1 MKRMI
6 PVVLILLALSART
19 FAQAPDP
26 ALEKAL
32 LAMKDPRNNRS
43 PVSLVLRPRRDFKGP
58 EKDKGPDIL
67 VGYSHGYRCSW
78 ESPLGEFP
86 KNIFVDNH
94 SAWSGDH
101 CMDYR
106 QVPGILVAN
115 RRITNPAPT
124 LEDLTVSLLQE
135 FGIAPPSAH
144 TSIELSGDGRL
155 AA

>member
-1 MKRMI
+1 M
-6 PVVLILLALSART
+6 
-19 FAQAPDP
+19 
-26 ALEKAL
+26 
-32 LAMKDPRNNRS
+32 
-43 PVSLVLRPRRDFKGP
+43 VSVATSVSDCTWIW
-58 EKDKGPDIL
+58 KDKGPDIL

-106 QVPGILVAN
+106 QVPGILVTN
-115 RRITNPAPT
+115 RRITSPAPA

-135 FGIAPPSAH
+135 FGIAPP
-144 TSIELSGDGRL
+144 GGL
-155 AA
+155 AGKDVLEPKP